1 MNYESYYI
9 PANFTDAGKVLGL
22 FEIRNLVEAVLLAL
36 PTLYL
41 CIAYLPFSLSPKII
55 VTLTIVVPLAG
66 FGLIGVNDD
75 SLTRWLRSW
84 WTWRRHRRIMYYR
97 GEANRR

>member
-1 MNYESYYI
+1 MLFLSEN
-9 PANFTDAGKVLGL
+9 KVLGL
-22 FEIRNLVEAVLLAL
+22 FEIRNLVESVLLAL
-36 PTLYL
+36 PVLYL
-41 CIAYLPFSLSPKII
+41 CLAYLPLSLSPKII
-55 VTLTIVVPLAG
+55 VTLTIVVPVAG

-97 GEANRR
+97 GEVHRK